1 MRLPQCSFGLQLW
14 QIWTISLVYNLS
26 MTLVQDPA
34 EEAMETHRAL
44 AGWTRVALL
53 TSLRKSA
60 SPLDVREL
68 AKDMGVHVNT
78 VRFHLEVLAKA
89 GLVSSEFEH
98 RPRRGRP
105 RQVWR
110 ATATVTPG
118 PEERYR
124 MLAEVLAGYLQASV
138 QEPGKLGLEI
148 GTAWGTQLANTQV
161 ENPRQGLD
169 GVVDML
175 ARLGFSPE
183 QVDTPDE
190 IQLQLRSCPF
200 LEVARGNS
208 QLVCSAHLGLLRGA
222 LAEAGVPLTAK
233 SLNPLVE
240 PSLCIAH
247 LGAQERSTVGVAG

>member
-1 MRLPQCSFGLQLW
+1 MMFAQYQ
-14 QIWTISLVYNLS
+14 
-26 MTLVQDPA
+26 A
-34 EEAMETHRAL
+34 EEALVAHRAL
-44 AGWTRVALL
+44 AGWTRVAML
-53 TSLRKSA
+53 TSLRESA
-60 SPLDVREL
+60 VPLDAREL
-68 AKDMGVHVNT
+68 AKGTGVHVNT

-110 ATATVTPG
+110 PTATVTPG
-118 PEERYR
+118 PEEGYR
-124 MLAEVLAGYLQASV
+124 MLAEVLAGYLQANV
-138 QEPGKLGLEI
+138 PDPGKLGLEI
-148 GTAWGTQLANTQV
+148 GTLWGTQLANTQV

-169 GVVDML
+169 RVVDML

-183 QVDTPDE
+183 LVDTPDE
-190 IQLQLRSCPF
+190 IQLQLHSCPF

-222 LAEAGVPLTAK
+222 LAEAGAPLTTK

-247 LGAQERSTVGVAG
+247 LGTQERSTVGVAG

>member
-1 MRLPQCSFGLQLW
+1 MM
-14 QIWTISLVYNLS
+14 LVPN
-26 MTLVQDPA
+26 QA
-34 EEAMETHRAL
+34 EEAMEAHRAL
-44 AGWTRVALL
+44 AGWTRVAML
-53 TSLRKSA
+53 TSLRESA
-60 SPLDVREL
+60 VPLDVREL
-68 AKDMGVHVNT
+68 AKGTGVHVNT

-118 PEERYR
+118 PEEGYR
-124 MLAEVLAGYLQASV
+124 ILAEVLAAYLQANV
-138 QEPGKLGLEI
+138 KDPGELGLEI
-148 GTAWGTQLANTQV
+148 GTAWGTQLANTPM
-161 ENPRQGLD
+161 ENQGQGLD
-169 GVVDML
+169 RVVYML
-175 ARLGFSPE
+175 AKLGFSPE
-183 QVDTPDE
+183 QVATPDE
-190 IQLQLRSCPF
+190 IQLQLHSCPF

>member
-1 MRLPQCSFGLQLW
+1 M
-14 QIWTISLVYNLS
+14 
-26 MTLVQDPA
+26 
-34 EEAMETHRAL
+34 EAHRAL

-53 TSLRKSA
+53 TNLRESA
-60 SPLDVREL
+60 RPLDVREL
-68 AKDMGVHVNT
+68 AQFTGVHVNT

-110 ATATVTPG
+110 ATAMVDPG
-118 PEERYR
+118 PQEGYR
-124 MLAEVLAGYLQASV
+124 MLAEALAGYLQANV
-138 QEPGKLGLEI
+138 PDPGKLGLEI
-148 GTAWGTQLANTQV
+148 GGLWGAQLANTPV
-161 ENPRQGLD
+161 ESQEQGLD
-169 GVVDML
+169 RVVAML

-190 IQLQLRSCPF
+190 IQLKLHSCPF
-200 LEVARGNS
+200 LEVVRGNS

-233 SLNPLVE
+233 TLDPLVE
-240 PSLCIAH
+240 PALCIAH
-247 LGAQERSTVGVAG
+247 LGAQERSTVEVAR

>member
-1 MRLPQCSFGLQLW
+1 MMSPKNQ
-14 QIWTISLVYNLS
+14 
-26 MTLVQDPA
+26 A
-34 EEAMETHRAL
+34 EEAMEAHRAL

-53 TSLRKSA
+53 TSLRESA
-60 SPLDVREL
+60 VPLDVREL
-68 AKDMGVHVNT
+68 AQGTGVHVNT

-89 GLVSSEFEH
+89 GLVSSQFEH

-118 PEERYR
+118 PEEGYR
-124 MLAEVLAGYLQASV
+124 MLADVLAGYLQATV
-138 QEPGKLGLEI
+138 PDPGKLGLEI
-148 GTAWGTQLANTQV
+148 GALWGTQLANAPV
-161 ENPRQGLD
+161 ESPRQGLD
-169 GVVDML
+169 RVVDML

-190 IQLQLRSCPF
+190 IQLKLHSCPF

-233 SLNPLVE
+233 TLNPLVE
-240 PSLCIAH
+240 PALCIAH
-247 LGAQERSTVGVAG
+247 LGVQEPSTVEVAG

>member
-1 MRLPQCSFGLQLW
+1 MMSAKNQ
-14 QIWTISLVYNLS
+14 
-26 MTLVQDPA
+26 A
-34 EEAMETHRAL
+34 EEAMEAHRAL

-53 TSLRKSA
+53 TSLRESA
-60 SPLDVREL
+60 VPLDVREL
-68 AKDMGVHVNT
+68 AQGTGVHVNT

-110 ATATVTPG
+110 ATATVTRG
-118 PEERYR
+118 PEEGYR
-124 MLAEVLAGYLQASV
+124 MLAEVLAGYLQANV
-138 QEPGKLGLEI
+138 PDPGKLGIEI
-148 GTAWGTQLANTQV
+148 GALWGNQLAQAPV
-161 ENPRQGLD
+161 ESPRHGLD
-169 GVVDML
+169 RVVDML
-175 ARLGFSPE
+175 AKLGFSPE

-190 IQLQLRSCPF
+190 IQLQLHSCPF

-208 QLVCSAHLGLLRGA
+208 QLVCSAHLGMLRGA
-222 LAEAGVPLTAK
+222 LAEAGVPLTAT

-247 LGAQERSTVGVAG
+247 LGAQERSTVRVAG